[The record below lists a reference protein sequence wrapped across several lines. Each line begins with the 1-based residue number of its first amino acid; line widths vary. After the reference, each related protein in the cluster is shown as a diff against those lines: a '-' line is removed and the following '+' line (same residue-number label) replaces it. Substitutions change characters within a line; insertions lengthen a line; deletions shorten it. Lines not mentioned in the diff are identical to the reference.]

1 MLDKLGVFLGVV
13 FLFVGGLLLYNG
25 LSHADASQSTTV
37 ISGATF
43 LSLGSCVMCLLLKSW
58 WEWRKEYRR
67 YRSE

>member
-1 MLDKLGVFLGVV
+1 MLDELGLFFGVLFL
-13 FLFVGGLLLYNG
+13 LVGGVLLYVG
-25 LSHADASQSTTV
+25 LSNSDASQSTTV

-43 LSLGSCVMCLLLKSW
+43 LSLGSFVMALLLKSW